1 MRFPLILI
9 LPIALVALASCVSGN
24 PGCAGWRQITVADE
38 TVDYLAAHDRQTLAA
53 LTAHQEAGQEFG
65 CWK

>member
-9 LPIALVALASCVSGN
+9 LPLALAVAGCVGTN
-24 PGCAGWRQITVADE
+24 PGCAGWRQITVADA

-53 LTAHQEAGQEFG
+53 LIAHQEAGQKFG